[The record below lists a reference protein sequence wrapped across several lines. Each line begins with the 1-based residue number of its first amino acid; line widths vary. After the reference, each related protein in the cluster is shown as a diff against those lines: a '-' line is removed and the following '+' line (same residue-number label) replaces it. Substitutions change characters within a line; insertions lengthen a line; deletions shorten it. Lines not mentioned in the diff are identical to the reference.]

1 MFESARLYT
10 VLKGNK
16 GVYPTLLHQKKLHKK
31 SLA

>member
-1 MFESARLYT
+1 LESARLYT

-16 GVYPTLLHQKKLHKK
+16 GAILYLVAVKHLHKK